1 MIVFMKKRVFV
12 ILLLFLPVCLFVF
25 YEYIFWEEG
34 KNRVQNAKAHDIH
47 VIMKHYLESTETDNL
62 SDIVLSSNKNIEI
75 NNTLFNNTKQELKM
89 ISEQYNMDLPK
100 GDFYIEIR
108 NGVIYKVL
116 FARWKFSGFTGESP
130 DGNAI
135 RKIYNSEV
143 KNSLTD
149 FNLYLNNQ

>member
-1 MIVFMKKRVFV
+1 MNT
-12 ILLLFLPVCLFVF
+12 FLGRK
-25 YEYIFWEEG
+25 E
-34 KNRVQNAKAHDIH
+34 KNRVQNAKTHDIH

-89 ISEQYNMDLPK
+89 ISEQYSMDLPK
-100 GDFYIEIR
+100 GEFYIEIR
-108 NGVIYKVL
+108 NGNIYKVL

-143 KNSLTD
+143 KNSLKD